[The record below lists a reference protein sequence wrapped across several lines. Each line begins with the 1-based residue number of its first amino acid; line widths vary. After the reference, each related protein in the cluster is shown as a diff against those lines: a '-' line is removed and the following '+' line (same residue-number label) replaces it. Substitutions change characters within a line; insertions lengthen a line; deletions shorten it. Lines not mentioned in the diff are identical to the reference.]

1 MRCAAYGPSTGN
13 LKGNARGERRGS
25 GRKAAHAQ
33 GILPGR
39 LGCADACG
47 GGGARGQALAGKL
60 YVRPRPLPRHGR
72 AQTILASK
80 VWSSFDACG
89 DAQGDWRILRE
100 PELRMGDDAVVP
112 GVAGWRRERLPEI
125 GNTYPSAAP
134 DWVCEFM
141 HPSIR
146 PIQLGIKQEICAREG
161 AAYLWLVDPDAKT
174 LETLEPRCGRWSSP
188 EVLSEDAQV
197 SSPPFGAAPFP
208 LGKLRK

>member
-1 MRCAAYGPSTGN
+1 
-13 LKGNARGERRGS
+13 
-25 GRKAAHAQ
+25 
-33 GILPGR
+33 
-39 LGCADACG
+39 
-47 GGGARGQALAGKL
+47 
-60 YVRPRPLPRHGR
+60 VRPRPLPRHGR

-174 LETLEPRCGRWSSP
+174 LETLEPRCGRWSSL
-188 EVLSEDAQV
+188 EVLSGDAQV

-208 LGKLRK
+208 LGKLWKLGRSATGSRKCLAQHGRRDPQASATRDPGAGCSGRAECW